1 MLRILTGLL
10 GLLFAFQVRADLA
23 GDRFG
28 PADLAATAQF
38 ADLCPTLATFMRNGL
53 AADKSLQA
61 RRP

>member
-1 MLRILTGLL
+1 MLRNLTSLL
-10 GLLFAFQVRADLA
+10 ALLIAFQVHAGAA